1 MNKTETEKIVSL
13 ALTDICPSPTNP
25 RKTFNQSELE
35 ELAVSIKERGVIE
48 PIIVRLSSTIENEEH
63 RKAAGKAT
71 YQIVAGERRWRGS
84 KIAGKKD
91 VPAVVRALSD
101 YVVLEIQVIENAQR
115 ADLDPLEEGEGYAG
129 LLKEGKTT
137 VDEISGRVGKGRG
150 TIYSRIK
157 LLDAPEKAKTAYRA
171 GKLSVQVL
179 LLIARIPNRELAEE
193 ATGRILQG
201 RYGQSLSAREVQQMI
216 ASEYMTQLKGAPFDP
231 RDAALVPA
239 AGPCAACPKRSGNL
253 KETELFADIGRAD
266 VCIDPVCF
274 RLKCDA
280 ARARLMVKAENE
292 GKMVLSV
299 EDSQQLYPHGKYL
312 NGDAPV
318 IELEKPCP
326 FARGK
331 TWREVVSELPEGE
344 RPSVIV
350 AVDGEGNLH
359 DLIGK
364 KEAGEVAHTLD
375 LATPGETRGELSP
388 AAVQQRQQMR
398 DSREQHERTI
408 RAVDLAITA
417 VIEKQAKTKDTTA
430 LFRLLHVL
438 AMKEANFDTERRVAK
453 RYGFV
458 TPKKDGDVRAYYA
471 KLAKQAEA
479 APLGFILETLLW
491 HSSLFVD
498 RGLPETMTV
507 ACKIYGIDA
516 KKIETAAKE
525 KPEKATKPEE
535 AASEK

>member
-48 PIIVRLSSTIENEEH
+48 PIIVRLTSTIENVEH

-84 KIAGKKD
+84 RIAGKKD
-91 VPAVVRALSD
+91 VPAVVRTLSD

-115 ADLDPLEEGEGYAG
+115 ADLDPLEEGEGYAR
-129 LLKEGKTT
+129 LLREGKTT

-150 TIYSRIK
+150 MIYARTK
-157 LLDAPEKAKTAYRA
+157 LLDAPEKAKAAYRA

-193 ATGRILQG
+193 ATERILQG
-201 RYGQSLSAREVQQMI
+201 RYGEPLSAREVQHMI

-253 KETELFADIGRAD
+253 TELFADVGRAD

-274 RLKCDA
+274 RLKCNA
-280 ARARLMVKAENE
+280 ARDRLMAKAESE
-292 GKMVLSV
+292 GKMVLSS

-312 NGDAPV
+312 NHDAPV

-326 FARGK
+326 FAKSK

-364 KEAGEVAHTLD
+364 KEAGEVARTLD
-375 LATPGETRGELSP
+375 LATPGETRGDLSP
-388 AAVQQRQQMR
+388 ASVQQRQQMR
-398 DSREQHERTI
+398 ESREHHERTI

-417 VIEKQAKTKDTTA
+417 VIEKQAKTNDSTS
-430 LFRLLHVL
+430 LFRLLHIL

-479 APLGFILETLLW
+479 APLQFILETLLW

-498 RGLPETMTV
+498 RGLPETMTA
-507 ACKIYGIDA
+507 ACKIYGIDS
-516 KKIETAAKE
+516 KKIEIAAKE
-525 KPEKATKPEE
+525 KPEQATKLEE
-535 AASEK
+535 TATKK